1 MTDYFYR
8 NKDKNGAL
16 SGRLLVI
23 LILKILLDILLRV
36 EIFSCWMFVTKGGNF
51 CPLSSIYAFYI
62 FFSILCV
69 FNIVFNS
76 SRDLKSG
83 MYWIGIILNSYVSV
97 LSYNHL
103 NFKRNYKKRFNIES
117 YHESTFVRQII
128 YKTILTI
135 PLLWYSNT
143 F

>member
-1 MTDYFYR
+1 M
-8 NKDKNGAL
+8 
-16 SGRLLVI
+16 I
-23 LILKILLDILLRV
+23 LILKILLDIILRV
-36 EIFSCWMFVTKGGNF
+36 LIFSCWMFVTQGGNF
-51 CPLSSIYAFYI
+51 SPLNSIYAFYI
-62 FFSILCV
+62 FFLILCV

-76 SRDLKSG
+76 SRDMKSG

-103 NFKRNYKKRFNIES
+103 NFKRNYQKRFNILES

-128 YKTILTI
+128 YKTILTV
-135 PLLWYSNT
+135 PLLWYIYII